1 MEQADVAAVRRLR
14 VQGRLAMGDSAEFGC
29 GHAVGGGGEAQ
40 RVVDARRGMPC
51 ASEADDVLA
60 VVAAFG
66 RQLASQR
73 GDPRFGASH
82 L

>member
-1 MEQADVAAVRRLR
+1 MEQADVAAVRRVR

-29 GHAVGGGGEAQ
+29 GHAVGGGSEAQ
-40 RVVDARRGMPC
+40 RVVDARRGMRC
-51 ASEADDVLA
+51 APEADDVLA
-60 VVAAFG
+60 VVAALG
-66 RQLASQR
+66 RQLASQG

>member
-1 MEQADVAAVRRLR
+1 MEQADIAPVRRLR
-14 VQGRLAMGDSAEFGC
+14 VQGRLALGDPAEFGC

-40 RVVDARRGMPC
+40 RVVDARRGMWC

-60 VVAAFG
+60 VVVAFG

-73 GDPRFGASH
+73 GDPRFGTSH